1 MSHPEMGHRSHLSLK
16 CEIEP
21 WTIGSGA
28 EWSWGRRPAHSLRQE
43 CSRDPDERRPQK
55 PPAVSVWMLL
65 PRDGWRRLGV
75 RAAHSRG
82 ARKTPTGGTAHAPH
96 RETVQARARRG
107 AAASR
112 PRRGRLRRGRR
123 RLRRLRPRLRARRD
137 AGAQDAGAGAGSAQS
152 GRGIRRERQGHLPR
166 RPGVPAARV
175 TEAAP
180 GLLRRTFRAL
190 RIYNY
195 RLFFISQVVSMSG
208 TWMQSVA
215 QSWLVLQL
223 TGSG

>member
-75 RAAHSRG
+75 RAAHSLSLIHISE
-82 ARKTPTGGTAHAPH
+82 PT
-96 RETVQARARRG
+96 
-107 AAASR
+107 
-112 PRRGRLRRGRR
+112 RLGM
-123 RLRRLRPRLRARRD
+123 
-137 AGAQDAGAGAGSAQS
+137 
-152 GRGIRRERQGHLPR
+152 
-166 RPGVPAARV
+166 
-175 TEAAP
+175 
-180 GLLRRTFRAL
+180 
-190 RIYNY
+190 
-195 RLFFISQVVSMSG
+195 ISYAVFC
-208 TWMQSVA
+208 
-215 QSWLVLQL
+215 LKKKNKI
-223 TGSG
+223 